1 MIINNPG
8 DFGKGFLFFA
18 FFAFSF
24 IYVDGSIAFA
34 TTSVIVERGRG
45 VFFSCPFCFIGHG
58 VDVDANILPLSFL
71 LTCFCFPPPCPFPLN
86 RLQTCPTLSQTDEI
100 FPPPRSILNAHHT
113 GGVFFFRKDM
123 KDRLGW
129 LCRAGRTKEYFCSS
143 PPLPFLVLPLP
154 LPSEIPTGSK
164 IEIPRWCWFFFFF
177 LSMEGFLALLFL
189 LCEYD
194 LPHPLHCLISAGLLW
209 FVTRNEK
216 R

>member
-71 LTCFCFPPPCPFPLN
+71 LTCFCFPPPCPFPPQSTTNMPDIL
-86 RLQTCPTLSQTDEI
+86 TDRRDFPASSIHPQCTSYRGGI
-100 FPPPRSILNAHHT
+100 F
-113 GGVFFFRKDM
+113 F
-123 KDRLGW
+123 
-129 LCRAGRTKEYFCSS
+129 GRTWRTALAGYAGLEGQRNISVHRR
-143 PPLPFLVLPLP
+143 PFLSLYCLSHFHQKSRLVL
-154 LPSEIPTGSK
+154 K
-164 IEIPRWCWFFFFF
+164 
-177 LSMEGFLALLFL
+177 
-189 LCEYD
+189 
-194 LPHPLHCLISAGLLW
+194 
-209 FVTRNEK
+209 
-216 R
+216 